1 MHEILLISI
10 YTFLN
15 ILVFVITDKIQD
27 RIIDKKAREQAM
39 LNVFGTTDIDQI
51 FKFPNK
57 K

>member
-15 ILVFVITDKIQD
+15 IIAFIVADKIQD
-27 RIIDKKAREQAM
+27 KTIKKRAREQAM

-51 FKFPNK
+51 FK
-57 K
+57 